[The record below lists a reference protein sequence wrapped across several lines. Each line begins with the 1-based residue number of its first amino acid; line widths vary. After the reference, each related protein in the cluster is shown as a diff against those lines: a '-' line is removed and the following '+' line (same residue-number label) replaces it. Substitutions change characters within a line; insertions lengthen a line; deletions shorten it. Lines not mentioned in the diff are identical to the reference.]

1 MLSPYANSAVL
12 ASRAV
17 KQTYK
22 GLMTE
27 LYAIN
32 NGKLTETT
40 RRMYNEVQDITKTE
54 SQTQDLA
61 VLNSRFAEA
70 NNYLTL
76 LTNIRIQQE
85 LIEKYGK
92 GELTTEQAANK
103 VGLSLPKV
111 PEHPE
116 T

>member
-22 GLMTE
+22 GLVTE
-27 LYAIN
+27 LYAIH
-32 NGKLTETT
+32 NGKLSETT
-40 RRMYNEVQDITKTE
+40 RRVYNEVQEVSKLDST
-54 SQTQDLA
+54 DLNE
-61 VLNSRFAEA
+61 LNKRFADA

-76 LTNIRIQQE
+76 LKNLRVQQE

-92 GELTTEQAANK
+92 GELSTEQAANK
-103 VGLSLPKV
+103 VGLALPKT
-111 PEHPE
+111 PGDE
-116 T
+116 